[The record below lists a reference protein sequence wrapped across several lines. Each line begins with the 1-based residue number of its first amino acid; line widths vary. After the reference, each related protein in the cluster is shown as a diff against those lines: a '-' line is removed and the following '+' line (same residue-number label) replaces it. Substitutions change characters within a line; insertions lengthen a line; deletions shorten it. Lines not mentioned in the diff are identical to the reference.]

1 MRARA
6 RASVSVGLFVCAF
19 ALQLLGQTSST
30 NRAPSFEAGACGPAD
45 PAYIHTANETGG
57 VPLFLQR
64 SEAGKALHLM
74 RESSRDNVETV
85 FWATGTL
92 SEKGQRVEI
101 PVDSVTERITFAFSV
116 DTKGSKL
123 TLVPPS
129 GGAITEGSPNAEV
142 TELNCGR
149 IVTVVSPEAGNWRA
163 EITGGG
169 RFWMEA
175 KAQSDIYF
183 VQAEFVKLGGRP
195 GHEGFFRIEGQPV
208 AGRPATLQVNI
219 SAAATT
225 TADFQ
230 LVTEG
235 GETIRKVPMQAGNSN
250 RENLELVG
258 TLQLPKVPFRV
269 AVTGI
274 DWNGKP
280 YQRFFPSLFHSE
292 SVEVSHKPDFDDL
305 LAGRTKQLAFR
316 VQNFGPRRTFKM
328 TVTDARQFV
337 SKVQPTQLTLGADES
352 QIIHVDLTVPGGTAP
367 GVGDDLV
374 VVAASTG
381 EPATSNSSVV
391 HFSVSSS
398 NSSQNH

>member
-1 MRARA
+1 M
-6 RASVSVGLFVCAF
+6 FF
-19 ALQLLGQTSST
+19 
-30 NRAPSFEAGACGPAD
+30 
-45 PAYIHTANETGG
+45 
-57 VPLFLQR
+57 QR

-92 SEKGQRVEI
+92 SGKGQRVEI

-116 DTKGSKL
+116 DRKGSKL

-129 GGAITEGSPNAEV
+129 GGTIAEGSPNAEV

-149 IVTVVSPEAGNWRA
+149 VVTVVSPEAGNWRA
-163 EITGGG
+163 EITGVGT
-169 RFWMEA
+169 FWMEA

-183 VQAEFVKLGGRP
+183 VKAEFVKLGGRP
-195 GHEGFFRIEGQPV
+195 GHEGFFRMEGQPV
-208 AGRPATLQVNI
+208 ARRPATLQVNI
-219 SAAATT
+219 SATATT

-235 GETIRKVPMQAGNSN
+235 GETIRKVPMHAGNSN
-250 RENLELVG
+250 RENLEFVG
-258 TLQLPKVPFRV
+258 TLQLPKVPFRL

-280 YQRFFPSLFHSE
+280 YQRFFPSLFHAE

-305 LAGRTKQLAFR
+305 LAGSTKQVDFR

-328 TVTDARQFV
+328 MVTDARQFV
-337 SKVQPTQLTLGADES
+337 SKVEPKQLTLGADES
-352 QIIHVDLTVPGGTAP
+352 QIIRVDLTVPSGTAP

-374 VVAASTG
+374 VVADSTA

-391 HFSVSSS
+391 HFSVSRS
-398 NSSQNH
+398 NSSQNPR

>member
-1 MRARA
+1 MGLLFC
-6 RASVSVGLFVCAF
+6 AST
-19 ALQLLGQTSST
+19 LQLFGQTSST
-30 NRAPSFEAGACGPAD
+30 NGARSFDAGACGPAD
-45 PAYIHTANETGG
+45 PAYIRTANATGG
-57 VPLFLQR
+57 IPMFLQR

-92 SEKGQRVEI
+92 NAKAQRFEI

-116 DTKGSKL
+116 DTEGSKL
-123 TLVPPS
+123 TLAPPS
-129 GGAITEGSPNAEV
+129 GRAITEGSPNVEV

-149 IVTVVSPEAGNWRA
+149 IVTVASPEAGNWRA
-163 EITGGG
+163 EITGAGT
-169 RFWMEA
+169 FWMEA

-235 GETIRKVPMQAGNSN
+235 GETIRKVSMQAGNSN
-250 RENLELVG
+250 RENLEFVG
-258 TLQLPKVPFRV
+258 SLQLPKVPFRV
-269 AVTGI
+269 AMTGI

-280 YQRFFPSLFHSE
+280 YQRFFSNLFHAE
-292 SVEVSHKPDFDDL
+292 SVEVSPKLDFDDL
-305 LAGRTKQLAFR
+305 LAGNTRQVAFT

-337 SKVQPTQLTLGADES
+337 SKVEPKQLTLGAEES
-352 QIIHVDLTVPGGTAP
+352 QIIRVNLTVPGGTAP

-374 VVAASTG
+374 VIAASTA
-381 EPATSNSSVV
+381 EPSTSNSSVV
-391 HFSVSSS
+391 HFSVSRS
-398 NSSQNH
+398 NSSQNPGH